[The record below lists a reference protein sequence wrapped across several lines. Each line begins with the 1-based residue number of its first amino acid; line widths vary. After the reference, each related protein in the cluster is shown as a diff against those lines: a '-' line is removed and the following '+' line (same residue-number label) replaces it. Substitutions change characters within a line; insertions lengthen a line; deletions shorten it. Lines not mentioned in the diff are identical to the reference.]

1 MGEQGLSLLDVLGRD
16 AGLEPVSN
24 LAEAWAL
31 YRDGRS
37 SGHAPFEA
45 AVSAA
50 SQVDRLAFAFSV
62 GYPAALERMVP
73 GVDFPAALC
82 VTEAKGNTPRSTE
95 TSLEADGSDN
105 RLRGTKS
112 FVTFGNLA
120 TTLIVSARIGERPD
134 GRPDI
139 AVVRVPANRQGVTLQ
154 KLPDTPFV
162 PEVPHAA
169 VRFENVS
176 VSSTERLPGDGYLGY
191 VKPFRTIEDIHV
203 VGATLGYLLG
213 LARRT
218 GGASVLAAELS
229 ANLLSLDR
237 LRIAEPLDPRV
248 HVALHGVYESVGRL
262 IGGQMFAALLAAAP
276 AAERDRWER
285 DQALLRV
292 ASKARAARF
301 ETAQKVLG

>member
-1 MGEQGLSLLDVLGRD
+1 MGEQGLCLLDVLSRD
-16 AGLEPVSN
+16 TALEPVSS

-31 YRDGRS
+31 YRTARS
-37 SGHAPFEA
+37 SGAAPLEA

-50 SQVDRLAFAFSV
+50 SRVDRLGFAFSV

-73 GVDFPAALC
+73 EVDFPAALC

-95 TSLEADGSDN
+95 TRLEAHDSDY
-105 RLRGTKS
+105 RLRGAKS

-139 AVVRVPANRQGVTLQ
+139 AVVRVPADRQGVTLQ
-154 KLPDTPFV
+154 ELPETPFV

-169 VRFENVS
+169 VQFEDVA

-213 LARRT
+213 LARR
-218 GGASVLAAELS
+218 SAAAPSLVAQLS
-229 ANLLSLDR
+229 ASLVSLDR
-237 LRIAEPLDPRV
+237 LRIEEPLDPRV
-248 HVALHGVYESVGRL
+248 HVALHGVYESLGHL
-262 IGGQMFAALLAAAP
+262 TGGEAFAALLTAAP
-276 AAERDRWER
+276 STERDRWER
-285 DQALLRV
+285 DKALLRV

-301 ETAQKVLG
+301 EAAQKVLG